1 MPHQQTVEVP
11 QFFVLPELKVIKW
24 DRDRSGH
31 QHVWTQKKSTM
42 EVCFRCATPSE
53 VLYDHRFV
61 KIHDQPIRGVQVWMH
76 ILKRRFYCK
85 PCKKPF
91 TEPIPG
97 IRKGKRKTERYRR
110 GLLWACENF
119 QDLGKVRMAFKC
131 STWMIYQ
138 SLKEH
143 LNLKLK
149 EKVNYPWPTTVG
161 IDEHFF
167 SRSKGYREFA
177 SVVVDYNNK
186 RVREIVLGRSK
197 LELYKGLQDIPGR
210 ENVKNVVLD
219 MSDTYKSF
227 AREFFPNA
235 ILIADKFHVLRLLTP
250 SLNRRRKEITGDVR
264 KNPVRK
270 LLLRSGKNL
279 EYFERRALHEWLNEY
294 CDLNE
299 IYHAKEALY
308 EFYRIKGYNKARR
321 ALTKMTDRLALS
333 DLPEIKTF
341 RRTLMRWREEI
352 LNYFKTG
359 ITNARTE
366 GFNNV
371 AKLVQKR
378 AYGVKSFEMYRLR
391 YLSACA

>member
-1 MPHQQTVEVP
+1 MPHQQSLELP
-11 QFFVLPELKVIKW
+11 QFFILPELKVFKW
-24 DRDRSGH
+24 NHDRVGQ
-31 QHVWTQKKSTM
+31 QHVWLQKKSTV
-42 EVCFRCATPSE
+42 EVCSRCANPSE
-53 VLYDHRFV
+53 VLYDHRWV

-85 PCKKPF
+85 YCRKPF

-97 IRKGKRKTERYRR
+97 IRKGKRTTERYRR

-119 QDLGKVRMAFKC
+119 QDLAKVRTAYNC

-138 SLKEH
+138 TLKEH
-143 LNLKLK
+143 LKLKLK
-149 EKVNYPWPTTVG
+149 KEINYPWPTTVG

-177 SVVVDYNNK
+177 TVIVDYNHK

-197 LELYKGLQDIPGR
+197 IELYKGLQDIPGR

-227 AREFFPNA
+227 TREFFPNA

-250 SLNRRRKEITGDVR
+250 SINRRRKEITGDVR

-270 LLLRSGKNL
+270 LLLRSGKRL
-279 EYFERRALHEWLNEY
+279 EHFERRALYAWLHQHPE
-294 CDLNE
+294 LNE
-299 IYHAKEALY
+299 IYHAKETLY
-308 EFYRIKGYNKARR
+308 GFYRIKGYSKARK
-321 ALTKMTDRLALS
+321 ALTRLTDRLALS
-333 DLPEIKTF
+333 NLPEIKTF
-341 RRTLMRWREEI
+341 RRTLMKWREEI

-391 YLSACA
+391 FLSACA

>member
-1 MPHQQTVEVP
+1 MPHQPAQEVP
-11 QFFVLPELKVIKW
+11 QFFLLPELKLIKW
-24 DRDRSGH
+24 NNDRKGR
-31 QHVWTQKKSTM
+31 QHLWVQKQSLM
-42 EVCFRCATPSE
+42 EVCYRCATGSV

-61 KIHDQPIRGVQVWMH
+61 LLRDQPIRGAEVLVH

-85 PCKKPF
+85 KCRKPF

-97 IRKGKRKTERYRR
+97 VKKGKRTTERYRR

-119 QDLGKVRMAFKC
+119 QDLAKVRRAYRC
-131 STWMIYQ
+131 SNWMVYQ
-138 SLKEH
+138 ALREH
-143 LNLKLK
+143 LKLK
-149 EKVNYPWPTTVG
+149 LREEINYPWPTTVG

-167 SRSKGYREFA
+167 SRAKGYREFA
-177 SVVVDYNNK
+177 TVLVDYNNK
-186 RVREIVLGRSK
+186 RVREIVLGRSRSEL
-197 LELYKGLQDIPGR
+197 LEGLKEIPGR

-227 AREFFPNA
+227 TREFFPNA
-235 ILIADKFHVLRLLTP
+235 QLIADKFHVLRLLNP
-250 SLNRRRKEITGDVR
+250 ALNRRRKEITGDVR

-270 LLLRSGKNL
+270 LLLRSGKKL
-279 EYFERRALHEWLNEY
+279 EYFEKKSLYRWLEENP
-294 CDLNE
+294 DLKE
-299 IYHAKEALY
+299 IYHFKESLY
-308 EFYRIKGYNKARR
+308 GFYRILGYNKAKR
-321 ALTKMTDRLALS
+321 ALVKLTDRMALS
-333 DLPEIKTF
+333 YLPEIKTL

-359 ITNARTE
+359 LTNARTE